1 MSRDGRGGQRG
12 QRLRVSLVGTVVIG
26 FVLGFVLGLTSVGSG
41 ALVGLVLI
49 LLYKL
54 KPRRVVGTD
63 VFHAAVLLW
72 TAGMT
77 NLAFGNVDFGLMGT
91 ILIGSLP
98 GVWIG
103 TALVPYVPV
112 VSLRYALGIIL
123 AAASLGVASKAGAD
137 IPPGVLVGVPV
148 VLAIFTWVIHRR
160 HPTPIADHPAGARAR
175 PSEAG

>member
-1 MSRDGRGGQRG
+1 M
-12 QRLRVSLVGTVVIG
+12 
-26 FVLGFVLGLTSVGSG
+26 LGFILGLTSVGSG

-72 TAGMT
+72 TAGLT

-91 ILIGSLP
+91 ILLGSLP

-112 VSLRYALGIIL
+112 VGLRYALGIIL
-123 AAASLGVASKAGAD
+123 AAASLGVA
-137 IPPGVLVGVPV
+137 
-148 VLAIFTWVIHRR
+148 RR
-160 HPTPIADHPAGARAR
+160 PARTSRRASSRVSPSGARDLHVDR
-175 PSEAG
+175 PSPPPDA